1 MSKTVFLV
9 ADGMAGWPLD
19 ILGGRTSLQA
29 ASTPTLDLLAPKSRC
44 GLCQTVPQGMPPGSD
59 VANMSLLG
67 YDPRLH
73 HTGRGPIEAAAQGL
87 VLGRD
92 DLVWR
97 MNLVRLTHLTDEGV
111 MQDYSSGHIGTD
123 TAAPLIARLAEMAE
137 GSPFEP
143 VQGIQY
149 RHLLV
154 QRGGALTNATEL
166 AIRPPHDILD
176 QNIAQD
182 LKAYACFP
190 EMLAFMRTA
199 HEYLLTET
207 TSEATSVWPWG
218 QGRPLA
224 LPAFADSFGLRGA
237 VVSAVD
243 LVKGLG
249 RAAGMDVLEV
259 EGANGLIDTNYEGK
273 VEAALDFLKHGDFV
287 YLHVEAPDEC
297 GHMGDA
303 ELKKRAIELFDQRIV
318 APVLAALVHEDA
330 TIVVT
335 CDHFTP
341 VVRRTHTED
350 AVPFLVYRTL
360 APKADGPEVFN
371 EDTAQGTGLFLP
383 EGRDLLTFCLEQG
396 A

>member
-19 ILGGRTSLQA
+19 ILGGRTSLHA

-44 GLCQTVPQGMPPGSD
+44 GLCRTVPHGMPPGSD

-67 YDPRLH
+67 YDPQTH

-87 VLGRD
+87 TLDQD

-97 MNLVRLTHLTDEGV
+97 MNLVRLTELTDAGV
-111 MQDYSSGHIGTD
+111 MLDYSAGHISTPE
-123 TAAPLIARLAEMAE
+123 AAPLVARLADMA
-137 GSPFEP
+137 GGTPFQA

-154 QRGGALTNATEL
+154 QRGGALTDAAEL

-182 LKAYACFP
+182 LTAYASFP
-190 EMLAFMRTA
+190 EMLAFLQTA
-199 HEYLLTET
+199 HEYLRAET

-218 QGRPLA
+218 QGRPLE
-224 LPAFADSFGLRGA
+224 LPAFAERFGLRGA

-249 RAAGMDVLEV
+249 RAAGMEVLEV
-259 EGANGLIDTNYEGK
+259 PGANGLIDTNYEGK
-273 VEAALDFLKHGDFV
+273 VEAALDFLQRGEFV
-287 YLHVEAPDEC
+287 YVHVEAPDEC

-303 ELKKRAIELFDQRIV
+303 ALKKRAIELFDQRIV
-318 APVLAALVHEDA
+318 APILAALAHEDA

-341 VVRRTHTED
+341 VARRTHTED
-350 AVPFLVYRTL
+350 PVPFLIYRTQ
-360 APKADGPEVFN
+360 APRTDGPNVFN
-371 EDTAQGTGLFLP
+371 EDTAKGAGLFIND
-383 EGRDLLTFCLEQG
+383 GRELLTFCLG
-396 A
+396 PDA

>member
-1 MSKTVFLV
+1 MPKTVFLV

-19 ILGGRTSLQA
+19 VLGGRTSLQA
-29 ASTPTLDLLAPKSRC
+29 AVTPTLDLLAPKSLC
-44 GLCQTVPQGMPPGSD
+44 GRCQTIPQGMPPGSD

-67 YDPRLH
+67 YDPKEH

-87 VLGRD
+87 VLGQD

-97 MNLVRLTHLTDEGV
+97 MNLVNLTELTDAGV
-111 MQDYSSGHIGTD
+111 MLDYSSGHIATH
-123 TAAPLIARLAEMAE
+123 TAAPLVASLAEMAE
-137 GSPFEP
+137 GGPFQP

-154 QRGGALTNATEL
+154 QRAGALTNATEL

-182 LKAYACFP
+182 LRAFESFP
-190 EMLAFMRTA
+190 ELHAFLLRA
-199 HEYLLTET
+199 HEFLRSET
-207 TSEATSVWPWG
+207 TSQARSIWPWG

-224 LPAFADSFGLRGA
+224 LPAFAGRFGLRGA

-273 VEAALDFLKHGDFV
+273 VQAALNFLEIGDFV
-287 YLHVEAPDEC
+287 YVHVEAPDEC

-303 ELKKRAIELFDQRIV
+303 LLKKRAIELFDQRIV
-318 APVLAALVHEDA
+318 APILAALANRDA

-350 AVPFLVYRTL
+350 AVPFLVYRTR
-360 APKADGPEVFN
+360 APRTDGPEVFD
-371 EDTAQGTGLFLP
+371 EDSAQGTGLFLT
-383 EGRDLLTFCLEQG
+383 EGRDLLPFCLGQR

>member
-19 ILGGRTSLQA
+19 SLGGRTSMHA
-29 ASTPTLDLLAPKSRC
+29 ASTPTLDLLAPKSLC
-44 GLCQTVPQGMPPGSD
+44 GLCRTVPHGMPPGSD

-67 YDPRLH
+67 YDPRTH

-87 VLGRD
+87 TLDQD

-97 MNLVRLTHLTDEGV
+97 MNLVRLTELTDAGV
-111 MQDYSSGHIGTD
+111 MLDYSAGHISTPE
-123 TAAPLIARLAEMAE
+123 AAPLVARLADMA
-137 GSPFEP
+137 GDSPFQAI
-143 VQGIQY
+143 QGIQY

-154 QRGGALTNATEL
+154 QRGGALTDAAEL

-176 QNIAQD
+176 QNIAPD
-182 LKAYACFP
+182 LAAYASFP
-190 EMLAFMRTA
+190 EMLAFLQKA
-199 HEYLLTET
+199 HEYLRAET
-207 TSEATSVWPWG
+207 SSQATAVWPWG

-224 LPAFADSFGLRGA
+224 LPAFAERFGLRGA

-273 VEAALDFLKHGDFV
+273 VEAALDFLQRGDFV
-287 YLHVEAPDEC
+287 YVHVEAPDEC

-303 ELKKRAIELFDQRIV
+303 ALKKRAIELFDQRIV
-318 APVLAALVHEDA
+318 APVLAALAHEDA

-350 AVPFLVYRTL
+350 AVPFLVYRTQ
-360 APKADGPEVFN
+360 APRTDGPGVFN
-371 EDTAQGTGLFLP
+371 EDTAQGTGLFLND
-383 EGRDLLTFCLEQG
+383 GRGLLTLCLG
-396 A
+396 PDA

>member
-19 ILGGRTSLQA
+19 ILGGRTSMHA

-44 GLCQTVPQGMPPGSD
+44 GLCRTVPHGMPPGSD

-67 YDPRLH
+67 YDPQTH

-87 VLGRD
+87 TLDQD

-97 MNLVRLTHLTDEGV
+97 MNLVRLTELTDAGV
-111 MQDYSSGHIGTD
+111 MLDYSAGHISTPE
-123 TAAPLIARLAEMAE
+123 AAPLVARLADMA
-137 GSPFEP
+137 GGGPFQA

-154 QRGGALTNATEL
+154 QRGGALTDAAKL

-176 QNIAQD
+176 QNIASD
-182 LKAYACFP
+182 LAAYASFP
-190 EMLAFMRTA
+190 EMLAFLRMA
-199 HEYLLTET
+199 HEYLRAD
-207 TSEATSVWPWG
+207 TSSQATAVWPWG
-218 QGRPLA
+218 QGRPLT
-224 LPAFADSFGLRGA
+224 LPAFAERFGLRGA

-249 RAAGMDVLEV
+249 RAAGMEVLEV
-259 EGANGLIDTNYEGK
+259 PGANGLIDTNYEGK
-273 VEAALDFLKHGDFV
+273 VKAALDFLQRGEFV
-287 YLHVEAPDEC
+287 YVHVEAPDEC

-303 ELKKRAIELFDQRIV
+303 ALKKRAIELFDQRIV
-318 APVLAALVHEDA
+318 APVLEALAHEDA

-350 AVPFLVYRTL
+350 AVPFLVYRTQ
-360 APKADGPEVFN
+360 APRTDGPGIFN
-371 EDTAQGTGLFLP
+371 EDTAQGTGLFLND
-383 EGRDLLTFCLEQG
+383 GRELLTFCLG
-396 A
+396 PDA

>member
-19 ILGGRTSLQA
+19 ILGGRTTLQA
-29 ASTPTLDLLAPKSRC
+29 ASTPTLDLLAPKSRTGRC
-44 GLCQTVPQGMPPGSD
+44 RTVPQGMPPGSD

-67 YDPRLH
+67 YDPKAY

-87 VLGRD
+87 NLSSD

-97 MNLVRLTHLTDEGV
+97 MNLVNLTELSEQGV
-111 MQDYSSGHIGTD
+111 MRDYSSGHID
-123 TAAPLIARLAEMAE
+123 TAIAAPLIARLAEMA
-137 GSPFEP
+137 GTGPFKP
-143 VQGIQY
+143 IPGIQY

-154 QRGGALTNATEL
+154 QRGGAGTAAAAL

-182 LKAYACFP
+182 LRAFASFP
-190 EMLAFMRTA
+190 ELDAFLREA
-199 HEYLLTET
+199 HEFLRHET
-207 TSEATSVWPWG
+207 TSLATSVWPWG
-218 QGRPLA
+218 QGRPLT
-224 LPAFADSFGLRGA
+224 LPAFTERFGLRGA

-249 RAAGMDVLEV
+249 RAAGMNVLEV
-259 EGANGLIDTNYEGK
+259 EGVTGLIDTNYEGK
-273 VEAALDFLKHGDFV
+273 VHAALEFLQSGDFV
-287 YLHVEAPDEC
+287 YVHVEAPDEC

-303 ELKKRAIELFDQRIV
+303 QLKKRAIELFDQRIV
-318 APVLAALVHEDA
+318 APVLAALADQDA

-350 AVPFLVYRTL
+350 AVPFLIYRTKT
-360 APKADGPEVFN
+360 PSADGPAVFD
-371 EDTAQGTGLFLP
+371 EDTAQETGLFLH
-383 EGRDLLTFCLEQG
+383 EGRDLLTLCLG
-396 A
+396 SDA

>member
-1 MSKTVFLV
+1 MPKTVFLV

-19 ILGGRTSLQA
+19 ILGGRTTLQA
-29 ASTPTLDLLAPKSRC
+29 ASTPTLDGLAPKSRV
-44 GLCQTVPQGMPPGSD
+44 GLCRTVPHGMPPGSD

-67 YDPRLH
+67 YDPGAH

-87 VLGRD
+87 DLDPD

-97 MNLVRLTHLTDEGV
+97 MNLVNLTELSADGV
-111 MQDYSSGHIGTD
+111 MLDYSSGHID
-123 TAAPLIARLAEMAE
+123 TASAAPLVARLAEMA
-137 GSPFEP
+137 GGGPFKP

-154 QRGGALTNATEL
+154 QRNGARTPASGL

-182 LKAYACFP
+182 LAAFASFP
-190 EMLAFMRTA
+190 ELHAFMGKA
-199 HEYLLTET
+199 HDFLRSET
-207 TSEATSVWPWG
+207 SSQATSIWPWG
-218 QGRPLA
+218 QGKPLW
-224 LPAFADSFGLRGA
+224 LPAFAQRFGLSGA

-259 EGANGLIDTNYEGK
+259 DGATGLIDTNYEGK
-273 VEAALDFLKHGDFV
+273 VRAALDFLQSGDFV

-303 ELKKRAIELFDQRIV
+303 HLKKRAIELFDQRIV
-318 APVLAALVHEDA
+318 APVLAALANEDA

-341 VVRRTHTED
+341 VARRTHTED
-350 AVPFLVYRTL
+350 PVPFLVYRTRS
-360 APKADGPEVFN
+360 PRTDGPAVFD
-371 EDTAQGTGLFLP
+371 EMTAQQANLFLH
-383 EGRDLLTFCLEQG
+383 EGRDLLPFCLGPG